1 MINSLSKLVL
11 GTVQLGMEY
20 GVNNKTG
27 KPSREEAFSILDNAY
42 ENGINTLDTAFAYGD
57 SEEVIGAWLEERKY
71 KDVVSIISK
80 MKPHSLNDYP
90 DGTKSFEIVRGE
102 VEKSLKRLGIEKL
115 KGYLFHSPHYIYLS
129 HMVDG
134 MRKVKEE
141 GLVENIGVS
150 IYDEAEALQAAELA
164 VDYIQVPYN
173 LFDQRL
179 DKTDFWNIAKQNKVT
194 VFARSPFLQG
204 LLLMES
210 EAIPAHLSHATKLV
224 KEFEQISEKTKIS
237 RTALALLFSCKHS
250 HAEHVVFGVD
260 TTDQLKEDM
269 DIVENPPEGVETILE
284 DLKTRFQDIPRS
296 IVLPSLWGK
305 VKGKK

>member
-1 MINSLSKLVL
+1 MTNSLSKLVL

-27 KPSREEAFSILDNAY
+27 KPSREEAFSILDTAF
-42 ENGINTLDTAFAYGD
+42 ENGINTFDTAYAYGD
-57 SEEVIGAWLEERKY
+57 SEDVIGAWLKESKY
-71 KDVVSIISK
+71 KDEASIISK
-80 MKPHSLNDYP
+80 MKPHSINDYK
-90 DGTKSFEIVRGE
+90 DGEKSYEVVRKEI
-102 VEKSLKRLGIEKL
+102 EKSLKRLGIEKL

-129 HMVDG
+129 HMVEG

-141 GLVENIGVS
+141 GMVENIGVS

-173 LFDQRL
+173 IFDQRL
-179 DKTDFWNIAKQNKVT
+179 DKTEFWNVAKKNKVT

-204 LLLMES
+204 LLLMKS
-210 EAIPAHLSHATKLV
+210 ETIPAHLSHATKLV
-224 KEFEQISEKTKIS
+224 KEFEQISEKANIS
-237 RTALALLFSCKHS
+237 RKALALLFSYNHP
-250 HAEHVVFGVD
+250 HADHIVFGVD
-260 TTDQLKEDM
+260 TIDQLKEDM
-269 DIVENPPEGVETILE
+269 DIVKNPPEGVETVLE

-305 VKGKK
+305 IQGK